1 MSSELE
7 LRSLSVYGLESAWAQ
22 SMTYVLQHR
31 EINDCIAL
39 LLHGRDLND
48 IIYTGNYA
56 WILTK
61 DPELKG
67 RPKL

>member
-1 MSSELE
+1 MFAEKL
-7 LRSLSVYGLESAWAQ
+7 LLYRAHDL
-22 SMTYVLQHR
+22 LQHG
-31 EINDCIAL
+31 EIDNCIAL

-56 WILTK
+56 WTLTK